1 MNVLVNFGQNI
12 YNVNFTNNLPV
23 LVVGLSILHKIWLFG
38 TQQISSKESH
48 ANDALGQWECVN
60 LICKSSWWL
69 SFSRIKGIHQ

>member
-12 YNVNFTNNLPV
+12 YNVSFTNNLPA

-48 ANDALGQWECVN
+48 ANDALGQ
-60 LICKSSWWL
+60 
-69 SFSRIKGIHQ
+69 